1 MENYR
6 DIKLITME
14 AGKKNLVSKPSYD
27 TTKLFFRYFIS
38 NSSEKNWHTQEL
50 TSQYWK
56 QVPKIVEYEILYD
69 YVKP

>member
-38 NSSEKNWHTQEL
+38 NSSEKNWHTQE
-50 TSQYWK
+50 
-56 QVPKIVEYEILYD
+56 
-69 YVKP
+69 